1 MRAHGLIERRTLA
14 DAATLGRAAAES
26 LEATASA
33 AIAARGRFTIALAG
47 GQTPRTLYHLLATEF
62 RSRIA
67 WASWEM
73 FFGDERCVPP
83 YHPASN
89 YAMVASTL
97 LAHVSVP
104 ERQVHR
110 IAGELPPEQA
120 AQDYER
126 ELRQVLAR
134 GTSSPVLDVALL
146 GVGTDGHTASLFP
159 ESPVLDERERWV
171 MPVVGPAS
179 LSPRERIT
187 LTLPVLN
194 EAREVYFLCSGREK
208 EGVVKEVLSG
218 SELGRR
224 YPAGMVRGT
233 SRTVWFLDEGAAG
246 MARAEAASIR
256 NE

>member
-1 MRAHGLIERRTLA
+1 VRAHGLIERRVLA
-14 DAATLGRAAAES
+14 DIGTLSRAAAES
-26 LEATASA
+26 LDAAAAA

-47 GQTPRTLYHLLATEF
+47 GQTPRALYQLLATEF
-62 RSRIA
+62 RARIA

-89 YAMVASTL
+89 YAMVASAL

-110 IAGELPPEQA
+110 IAGELPPDQA
-120 AQDYER
+120 AREYES
-126 ELRQVLAR
+126 ELRQVLAT
-134 GTSSPVLDVALL
+134 GISSPSLDVALL
-146 GVGTDGHTASLFP
+146 GVGADGHTASLFP
-159 ESPVLDERERWV
+159 GSPALDERERWV
-171 MPVVGPAS
+171 VPVVGPPMF
-179 LSPRERIT
+179 SPRERIT

-194 EAREVYFLCSGREK
+194 GAREVYFLCSGHEK
-208 EGVVKEVLSG
+208 HSVVEAILSG
-218 SELGRR
+218 SEEGLQ

-233 SRTVWFLDEGAAG
+233 SRTIWFLDEGAAG
-246 MARAEAASIR
+246 TTRAEVASTR

>member
-1 MRAHGLIERRTLA
+1 VRAHDLIETRILA
-14 DAATLGRAAAES
+14 DVATLSRAAAES
-26 LEATASA
+26 LEGAASA

-47 GQTPRTLYHLLATEF
+47 GQTPRPLYQLLATEF

-67 WASWEM
+67 WASWKV

-89 YAMVASTL
+89 YAMVASAL

-120 AQDYER
+120 AGEYER
-126 ELRQVLAR
+126 ELRQVLAT

-159 ESPVLDERERWV
+159 GSPALDERERWV
-171 MPVVGPAS
+171 LPVVGPAS

-208 EGVVKEVLSG
+208 QAVVKEVLSG
-218 SELGRR
+218 SEEGRR

-246 MARAEAASIR
+246 SARAEVASVR
-256 NE
+256 DE

>member
-1 MRAHGLIERRTLA
+1 MRETGLRETRILSDVQALSRS
-14 DAATLGRAAAES
+14 AAET

-47 GQTPRTLYHLLATEF
+47 GQTPKTLYRVLATEL
-62 RSRIA
+62 RERIT
-67 WASWEM
+67 WASWEI

-89 YAMVASTL
+89 FAMVASNL
-97 LAHVSVP
+97 LTQVSVP

-110 IAGELPPEQA
+110 IAGEKPPEEA
-120 AQDYER
+120 AQAYER
-126 ELRQVLAR
+126 TLRQRLAA

-159 ESPVLDERERWV
+159 GSSALDERDRWV
-171 MPVVGPAS
+171 LPVIGPAE

-194 EAREVYFLCSGREK
+194 EARDVYFLCAGREK
-208 EGVVKEVLSG
+208 REVVKEILAG
-218 SELGRR
+218 TDTGRR
-224 YPAGMVRGT
+224 YPAGMARGT
-233 SRTVWFLDEGAAG
+233 ERTIWFLDSAAG
-246 MARAEAASIR
+246 GDGS
-256 NE
+256 